1 MKAIFVDLEENDN
14 PMNGSVVAT
23 STDVQNMFQLLR
35 GRRPFMFQL
44 QLEDGRTLD
53 IGIAGDVGC
62 IQQSPSDGMPP
73 YRMATTSSNSQ
84 IGQGDTEFSVG
95 GTATPIDNRYCLP
108 AHAIERIV
116 QYILDGRGSPDGI
129 AWDDV

>member
-1 MKAIFVDLEENDN
+1 MKAIFVDLEHDDN
-14 PMNGSVVAT
+14 PMNGNVLAT
-23 STDVQNMFQLLR
+23 STDLQNMFQLLR

-44 QLEDGRTLD
+44 QLEDGCTLD

-62 IQQSPSDGMPP
+62 IQHSPSDGMPP
-73 YRMATTSSNSQ
+73 YRMATTSSNPQ

-108 AHAIERIV
+108 SQAIERIV
-116 QYILDGRGSPDGI
+116 QYILDSRGSPDGI

>member
-1 MKAIFVDLEENDN
+1 MKAIFVDLEHDDN
-14 PMNGSVVAT
+14 PMNGNVLAT
-23 STDVQNMFQLLR
+23 STDLQNMFQLLR

-62 IQQSPSDGMPP
+62 IQHSPSDGMPP

-108 AHAIERIV
+108 SQAIERIV

>member
-62 IQQSPSDGMPP
+62 IQHSPSDGMSP
-73 YRMATTSSNSQ
+73 YRMATTCSNPQ

>member
-1 MKAIFVDLEENDN
+1 MKAIFVDLEEDDN
-14 PMNGSVVAT
+14 PMNGNVVAT

-62 IQQSPSDGMPP
+62 IQHSPSDGMPP

-108 AHAIERIV
+108 SQAIERIV

>member
-1 MKAIFVDLEENDN
+1 
-14 PMNGSVVAT
+14 MNGNVLAT
-23 STDVQNMFQLLR
+23 NADLQNMFQLLR

-44 QLEDGRTLD
+44 HLEDGCTLD

-62 IQQSPSDGMPP
+62 IQHSPSDGMPP
-73 YRMATTSSNSQ
+73 YRMATTSSNPQ
-84 IGQGDTEFSVG
+84 IGQGDAEFSVG

-108 AHAIERIV
+108 SQAIERIV

-129 AWDDV
+129 AWVDV

>member
-62 IQQSPSDGMPP
+62 IQHSPSDGMPP

-108 AHAIERIV
+108 SQAIERIV